1 MHVLTLCGRICI
13 GLSLRALLA
22 ALWNKAGHYILP
34 CGFCLCVFLSSSSF
48 FLAYSQRS
56 EIGCLPYFYTST
68 HGVAL
73 MRI

>member
-34 CGFCLCVFLSSSSF
+34 CGFCLCVFLLLLLFSSPILSDRR
-48 FLAYSQRS
+48 LDVYH
-56 EIGCLPYFYTST
+56 TSIQV
-68 HGVAL
+68 HMVWP
-73 MRI
+73 